1 MYVITGATGNSGHIV
16 AEKLLA
22 AGKKVRALGRS
33 AERLQDLA
41 AKGAEPYVCSLEDGA
56 ALAKAFAGAE
66 AVYAMIP
73 PGMTSPDYRA
83 HQDHITE
90 AFTAALT
97 ESKVKHAVVLSS
109 FGADKPD
116 GTGPIAGLHHL
127 EEKFNG
133 IPGLNVLHLRAGYFM
148 ENTLPQIG
156 IIKAMGVIA
165 GPLRAELE
173 IPMIATRDIGAAAA
187 DRLLRLDFSGSQTH
201 ELQGQRD
208 LSMAEVA
215 GIIGRGIGRPQL
227 SYVRAP
233 NDQVREAMMQ
243 MGMSANTAGLMM
255 EMTDAI
261 NAGRVATLEK
271 RSAETTTPTSYE
283 TFVKEVFAPQFLGK
297 PATA

>member
-1 MYVITGATGNSGHIV
+1 MYVITGATGNTGHIA

-22 AGKKVRALGRS
+22 AGKKVRAIGRS
-33 AERLQDLA
+33 AERLQALA
-41 AKGAEPYVCSLEDGA
+41 AHGAEPYVCELEDGA

-73 PGMTSPDYRA
+73 PAMTAPDYRA
-83 HQDHITE
+83 HQDHIID
-90 AFTAALT
+90 ALT
-97 ESKVKHAVVLSS
+97 SALAEAKVKHVVTLSS

-116 GTGPIAGLHHL
+116 KTGPITGLHVL
-127 EEKFNG
+127 EQKLNR

-148 ENTLPQIG
+148 ENTLAQIG

-165 GPLRAELE
+165 GPLRPEVEL
-173 IPMIATRDIGAAAA
+173 PLIATRDIGAAAA
-187 DRLLRLDFSGSQTH
+187 DRLLRLDFSGSQAQ
-201 ELQGQRD
+201 ELQGQRHI
-208 LSMAEVA
+208 SMAEAA

-233 NDQVREAMMQ
+233 NNQVREAMLQ
-243 MGMSANTAGLMM
+243 MGMGASTVDLMI
-255 EMTDAI
+255 EMTDSI
-261 NAGRVATLEK
+261 NSGYIATLEK
-271 RSAETTTPTSYE
+271 RSAENTTPTSYE